1 MLTGSKTLAYSN
13 NNIHLI
19 SSCLCHATSVTH
31 EKTLCVKDASVILLS
46 TTTTLMTALHT
57 VKTATEE
64 NDNGD
69 GGEKKRKKWRVTKI
83 TWRTRPL
90 SMLCLKRQRVQTENA
105 DRHGVAADCP
115 DTPPETSCFLEVIS
129 DRMRLSRHHA
139 CGGQLKV
146 SLSRVFLVC
155 LWNDISQINWRVYDV
170 WRYSQISD
178 YVKEEATAG
187 LCGGSVG
194 PTDHA
199 PSWRRRASQHQTT
212 VHALTYGW
220 RSTTNFHHLLQF
232 QWERSKSSKVKSEGD
247 TSFRASTLVS
257 TKCIVLMAQ

>member
-1 MLTGSKTLAYSN
+1 MSCHKCHSWENALRERRVSDFVVHHN
-13 NNIHLI
+13 NLDD
-19 SSCLCHATSVTH
+19 STSH
-31 EKTLCVKDASVILLS
+31 SE
-46 TTTTLMTALHT
+46 
-57 VKTATEE
+57 
-64 NDNGD
+64 D
-69 GGEKKRKKWRVTKI
+69 GHGGKWQRGWWREKKKKWRVTKI
-83 TWRTRPL
+83 TWQTRPL

-105 DRHGVAADCP
+105 DRHGVAVDCP

-129 DRMRLSRHHA
+129 DRTSLSRLSRHHA

-155 LWNDISQINWRVYDV
+155 FWNDISQINWRVYDV

-257 TKCIVLMAQ
+257 TKFIVLMAQ